1 MNDSDKPKKIDVQIS
16 IEVTEDEKDKARKA
30 EILKRQN
37 RRDNFGCA
45 AVIVAVLSAVVGISA
60 YTKLCDSLSTPDVN
74 TDGLTW
80 VIAVC
85 AVLFFL
91 SVCIFVMMCTGDLM
105 RDNRLW
111 TSNPDDYV

>member
-1 MNDSDKPKKIDVQIS
+1 MNDNERPKRIDAEIR
-16 IEVTEDEKDKARKA
+16 IEITGEDEA
-30 EILKRQN
+30 EKKN

-45 AVIVAVLSAVVGISA
+45 AVIVAVLSAIVGISA
-60 YTKLCDSLSTPDVN
+60 YTKLCDSLSTPNVN

-80 VIAVC
+80 IIAVC

>member
-37 RRDNFGCA
+37 RRANFGCVS
-45 AVIVAVLSAVVGISA
+45 VIVAVLSAIVGIIA
-60 YTKLCDSLSTPDVN
+60 YTKLCDSLSTSNVN

-80 VIAVC
+80 VIFVC
-85 AVLFFL
+85 AVLFFV
-91 SVCIFVMMCTGDLM
+91 SVCLFVMMCTGDLM